1 MWKIHNGFS
10 KKWSTNS
17 GFSTSTSVYQIVICL
32 LPFGDHRSVKFPS
45 VQFQLWLSHH
55 GPSLLP
61 FGILTLCYGKSP
73 VMNGQIRPWHGKLL
87 PIYYS
92 GLSKG
97 GLDRHDAQLCNPTCF
112 DEFWME
118 NLWHGAVGRYSKSI
132 SNFFPGRMV
141 PRLKRGT
148 ASETATVSHLRNES

>member
-1 MWKIHNGFS
+1 M
-10 KKWSTNS
+10 
-17 GFSTSTSVYQIVICL
+17 
-32 LPFGDHRSVKFPS
+32 KFPS
-45 VQFQLWLSHH
+45 VQFQLWLSHQ

-73 VMNGQIRPWHGKLL
+73 VMNGQILL
-87 PIYYS
+87 AMAWQAVTNLLF
-92 GLSKG
+92 GAQQG
-97 GLDRHDAQLCNPTCF
+97 GLDRHDTQLCNPTCF

-148 ASETATVSHLRNES
+148 SETATVSHPQETSPDRSWQCQKLGVADKYDLNICAKTNACLCLCIDVSI